1 LIKLFDVVDALHC
14 PPHIYSGV
22 LMAQVIVLFLL
33 YFAEP
38 EHSSKKA
45 KDGEA
50 VHTVGAG
57 GWGGGSRSGGGHV
70 GSVSAVGE
78 PDTISNG
85 SYSGW
90 GLASWFSQ
98 TPKKDKCTA
107 TAADEAAAD
116 EAAAVA
122 VVELPEKVEGRQ
134 LDALDPRMQD
144 AELMHGER
152 MQQMDVSH
160 REELKALNN
169 RIQELESILKQRE
182 EKISALLVCVSEL
195 SLLRKKT

>member
-1 LIKLFDVVDALHC
+1 
-14 PPHIYSGV
+14 
-22 LMAQVIVLFLL
+22 MAQAIVLFLL

-45 KDGEA
+45 EDGKA

-57 GWGGGSRSGGGHV
+57 GGGGGSRSGGGHV
-70 GSVSAVGE
+70 GSVSAVEE
-78 PDTISNG
+78 PDTISSG

-90 GLASWFSQ
+90 GLASWFTQ
-98 TPKKDKCTA
+98 TPKKDKSTA
-107 TAADEAAAD
+107 TAAQEAAG
-116 EAAAVA
+116 VP
-122 VVELPEKVEGRQ
+122 VVELPEKVEGSE
-134 LDALDPRMQD
+134 LDALDPSMQEAD
-144 AELMHGER
+144 LMHKKR
-152 MQQMDVSH
+152 MQQMDMSH

-169 RIQELESILKQRE
+169 RIQELENILKQRE